1 MEAKATGSRTS
12 QLVREIEARVEE
24 LARGTDALRASE
36 TFYNYLK
43 VMGRFHKYSIGN
55 VLLIFSQMPGATL
68 VAGYHTWQ
76 KLGRQVRKGEKGI
89 AILAPMT
96 WSKQE
101 QAEDGSTTEVPVRWW
116 KTVAVFDVSQTD
128 GEPLPEL
135 GGIPH
140 ETDEALAALL
150 TQVAED
156 RGFHVVIDPDLRD
169 GVQGYSDGREIHILP
184 DTGTQVLAHEL
195 AHTLLRHPFAVRDG
209 ELSREEAEVEAE
221 GAAYAVAAHFGLD
234 PSSSVPYLVGYW
246 TDAKAV
252 RAHLEA
258 IRSAAAEIIDAVEAK
273 RKPVRQEFEVSV
285 PALEPA
291 LAG

>member
-1 MEAKATGSRTS
+1 MEAEAKGSRTS
-12 QLVREIEARVEE
+12 QLVHEIEARVEE
-24 LARGTDALRASE
+24 LARGTDDLRASE

-43 VMGRFHKYSIGN
+43 VMGRFHKYSLGN
-55 VLLIFSQMPGATL
+55 VLLIFGQMPDATL
-68 VAGYHTWQ
+68 VAGYHAWQ

-96 WSKQE
+96 WTKQQE
-101 QAEDGSTTEVPVRWW
+101 AEDGTVSEVPVRWW
-116 KTVAVFDVSQTD
+116 KTVSVFDISQTD
-128 GEPLPEL
+128 GDPLPEL

-140 ETDEALAALL
+140 ETDEGLQAVL
-150 TQVAED
+150 TQVAEE
-156 RGFHVVIDPDLRD
+156 RGFHVVIDPDLRN

-184 DTGTQVLAHEL
+184 EAGTQVLAHEL
-195 AHTLLRHPFAVRDG
+195 AHALLRHPFTIPAG

-252 RAHLEA
+252 RRHLEA

-273 RKPVRQEFEVSV
+273 RAPAHEVEVSA

-291 LAG
+291 LAA